1 MADLPRPLR
10 LTHMTWPEVEAA
22 RDGVRL
28 VAIPLGSIEQH
39 GPNTS
44 LDTDLVIA
52 EDLTL
57 RLAERFHPQILVAP
71 TIPYGMSA
79 YHMGFPGTVTLRPQ
93 TYLHVIE
100 DNVTSLLHHGFD
112 SFLFTNW
119 HTGNESALILALQ
132 TLPARLPVRFMA
144 GISIYDLEDDALA
157 KRIMQSGT
165 GGHADELETAEL
177 LAVRPDRVKTAALEA
192 AALRGGLRSPRNRFW
207 RRGIR
212 MNTDFSDFTAN
223 GAVGDARLAT
233 VEDGREMIEAI
244 ERRTDELIRH
254 LLEAPDDL
262 IAQGRLLRWRDGTNS
277 A

>member
-1 MADLPRPLR
+1 
-10 LTHMTWPEVEAA
+10 MTWPEVEAA
-22 RDGVRL
+22 HSAVRL

-39 GPNTS
+39 GPNSS

-71 TIPYGMSA
+71 TIPFGMSA
-79 YHMGFPGTVTLRPQ
+79 YHMGFPGTITLRPQ

-119 HTGNESALILALQ
+119 HTGNESVLTLALQ

-144 GISIYDLEDDALA
+144 GISLYDLEDDALA
-157 KRIMQSGT
+157 KRIVQSDT
-165 GGHADELETAEL
+165 SGHADELETAEL
-177 LAVRPDRVKTAALEA
+177 LAVRPDRVKTGVLEA

-207 RRGIR
+207 RHGMR
-212 MNTDFSDFTAN
+212 MNSDFSDFTAN

-244 ERRTDELIRH
+244 EQRADELVQH
-254 LLEAPDDL
+254 LLEAPEDL
-262 IAQGRLLRWRDGTNS
+262 LAQGRILRWRDGGGE
-277 A
+277 

>member
-1 MADLPRPLR
+1 MADLPRSLR
-10 LTHMTWPEVEAA
+10 LTHMTWPEVKAA

-79 YHMGFPGTVTLRPQ
+79 YHMGFPGTVTLRAQ

-144 GISIYDLEDDALA
+144 GISLYDLEDETLA

-177 LAVRPDRVKTAALEA
+177 LAVRPDRVKTGALEA

-244 ERRTDELIRH
+244 ERRADELIEQ
-254 LLEAPDDL
+254 LLEAPEEL
-262 IAQGRLLRWRDGTNS
+262 IAQGRLLRWRDGTGG

>member
-1 MADLPRPLR
+1 
-10 LTHMTWPEVEAA
+10 MTWPEVEAA

-79 YHMGFPGTVTLRPQ
+79 YHMSFPGTVTLRPQ

-144 GISIYDLEDDALA
+144 GISLYDLEDDALA

-177 LAVRPDRVKTAALEA
+177 LAVRPDRVKTDALEA

-244 ERRTDELIRH
+244 ERRADELIRH
-254 LLEAPDDL
+254 LLEAPEDL
-262 IAQGRLLRWRDGTNS
+262 VAQGRLLRWRDGTGS

>member
-1 MADLPRPLR
+1 
-10 LTHMTWPEVEAA
+10 MTWPEVEAA
-22 RDGVRL
+22 RGGVRL

-71 TIPYGMSA
+71 TIPFGMSA
-79 YHMGFPGTVTLRPQ
+79 YHMGFPGTITLRTQ

-100 DNVTSLLHHGFD
+100 DNVESLMHHGFD
-112 SFLFTNW
+112 AFLFTNW
-119 HTGNESALILALQ
+119 HNGNEPVLTLALQ
-132 TLPARLPVRFMA
+132 TLPTRYPARFMA
-144 GISIYDLEDDALA
+144 GLSLYDLEDAALA
-157 KRIMQSGT
+157 ERIVQSDT
-165 GGHADELETAEL
+165 SGHADELETAEL
-177 LAVRPDRVKTAALEA
+177 LAVRPDRVKTGVLEA

-233 VEDGREMIEAI
+233 AADGRQMIEAI
-244 ERRTDELIRH
+244 EERADELVQH
-254 LLEAPDDL
+254 LLEAPEDL
-262 IAQGRLLRWRDGTNS
+262 LAQGRILRWRDGGGV
-277 A
+277 

>member
-1 MADLPRPLR
+1 
-10 LTHMTWPEVEAA
+10 MTWPEVDAA

-79 YHMGFPGTVTLRPQ
+79 YHMGFPGTVTLRAQ

-144 GISIYDLEDDALA
+144 GISLYDLEDEALA
-157 KRIMQSGT
+157 KRVGPLAESAGPSFLLRCDAGEAESLDAVFAALAERWGGLDFVDQRGFGT
-165 GGHADELETAEL
+165 LRMGTPLHMPVIAEELEALSLEVYSFGGEGT
-177 LAVRPDRVKTAALEA
+177 PGTAAGWS
-192 AALRGGLRSPRNRFW
+192 LR
-207 RRGIR
+207 
-212 MNTDFSDFTAN
+212 
-223 GAVGDARLAT
+223 
-233 VEDGREMIEAI
+233 
-244 ERRTDELIRH
+244 
-254 LLEAPDDL
+254 
-262 IAQGRLLRWRDGTNS
+262 
-277 A
+277 